1 MAGGGES
8 EFEECGLKLIALDI
22 KVYLSLAYILLNSG
36 LEDLL

>member
-8 EFEECGLKLIALDI
+8 ELEECGLKLIVLDI